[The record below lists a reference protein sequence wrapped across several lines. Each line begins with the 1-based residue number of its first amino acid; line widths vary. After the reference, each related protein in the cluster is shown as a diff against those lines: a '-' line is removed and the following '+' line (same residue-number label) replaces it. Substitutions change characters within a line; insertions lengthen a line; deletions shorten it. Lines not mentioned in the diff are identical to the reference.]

1 MNKLLIGAL
10 LLLVN
15 LSLKNQ
21 AGNAFDLAPD
31 FVGYLLMLFGAKEVG
46 HWSKNF
52 RKLEKTAVFFAIY
65 AGINWLRD
73 AVNVT
78 GGGFSFMGIVLG
90 IMAVVI
96 RMISLRWIIKGFFAV
111 EAQTDFE
118 LKTST
123 MNNLWY
129 ALTVISV
136 INTFVGIAPVVRE
149 ISGIATVLL
158 AVLFMAAFF
167 RTKCYYDD
175 AMAEL
180 EEESR

>member
-1 MNKLLIGAL
+1 MNKLMIGTL
-10 LLLVN
+10 FLLVN
-15 LSLKNQ
+15 LSLQ
-21 AGNAFDLAPD
+21 SEGGNAFDLAPD
-31 FVGYLLMLFGAKEVG
+31 FVGYLLMIFGAKEVN

-52 RKLEKTAVFFAIY
+52 RKLEKTALFFAIY
-65 AGINWLRD
+65 AGVNWLRD
-73 AVNVT
+73 ALNVT
-78 GGGFSFMGIVLG
+78 AGGFSFMGIVLG

-96 RMISLRWIIKGFFAV
+96 RMISLRWIINGFFAV

-123 MNNLWY
+123 MSNLWY
-129 ALTVISV
+129 ALAVISV
-136 INTFVGIAPVVRE
+136 VNTFVGIVPVVRE
-149 ISGIATVLL
+149 ISGVATVLL